1 MTINNGKQT
10 RSLRV
15 GTRGSA
21 LALAQT
27 RQMIGRLTNY
37 FPDLEVEE
45 IIIRTRGDEI
55 LDSALHEVGG
65 KGLFVK
71 EIEEAL
77 LDGRIDAAVHSLKD
91 LPSELP
97 SGLTIGAIPERE
109 DPWDVLVSRNGV
121 SIRNLA
127 PGARVGTSS
136 LRRQA
141 QLKRFRKDLDVVDM
155 RGNVDTRL
163 RKVAEGEVDGAIL
176 AAAGLNRLGHRERA
190 TESLAPELM
199 LPAVGQGALAIE
211 IREKDDETA
220 SLFSSLDHSSTRQA
234 VTAERAVMAR
244 LEGGC
249 QVPLAAFAEERN
261 GSLHLRSLVA
271 NLDGKHV
278 VEAEEKGNAS
288 EATQLGGKVAGL
300 ILERG
305 GAEILAEI
313 RDV

>member
-1 MTINNGKQT
+1 MAVDKANRSG
-10 RSLRV
+10 SLRI
-15 GTRGSA
+15 GSRGSA

-27 RQMIGRLTNY
+27 RQMIGRLKKI
-37 FPDLEVEE
+37 FPDLEIEE
-45 IIIRTRGDEI
+45 IVIRTRGDEV
-55 LDSALHEVGG
+55 LDTALHEIGG

-71 EIEEAL
+71 EIEDAL

-91 LPSELP
+91 LPSEFP
-97 SGLTIGAIPERE
+97 GGLTIGAIPERE
-109 DPWDVLVSRNGV
+109 EPWDVLVSRNGE
-121 SIRNLA
+121 SIRNIA
-127 PGARVGTSS
+127 PGARIGTSS
-136 LRRQA
+136 LRRQV
-141 QLKRFRKDLDVVDM
+141 QLKRFRRDLEIVDL

-176 AAAGLNRLGHRERA
+176 AAAGLNRLGRGDRA

-211 IREKDDETA
+211 IREGDAETA
-220 SLFSSLDHSSTRQA
+220 DLLSPLDHLPTCQA
-234 VTAERAVMAR
+234 TFAERVVMAR

-249 QVPLAAFAEERN
+249 QVPMAAFAEER
-261 GSLHLRSLVA
+261 GGVLHLRGLVA
-271 NLDGKHV
+271 SLDGERII
-278 VEAEEKGNAS
+278 EADEQGDPAD
-288 EATQLGGKVAGL
+288 ADRLGEIVAAR